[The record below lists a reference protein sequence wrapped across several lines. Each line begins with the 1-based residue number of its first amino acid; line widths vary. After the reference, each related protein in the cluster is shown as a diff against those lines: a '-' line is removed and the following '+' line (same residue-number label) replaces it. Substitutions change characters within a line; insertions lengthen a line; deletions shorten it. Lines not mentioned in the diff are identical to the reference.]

1 MFHLLLGFIT
11 AFILTYTIIPLI
23 ADVARRRSLYDKPNE
38 RSAHKAPT
46 PSLGGIGIF
55 AGMVCGVVLWTP
67 LASFGM
73 LQYLLA
79 AFLLI
84 FLIGVLDDLLPLSP
98 YKKLGGQVLTAVIL
112 AFKAKI
118 TLSSMYGVLGI
129 GQLPEFLSFLLS
141 VFIFIALIN
150 AFNLIDGV
158 NLLAGAIGLLACVFW
173 GIWFYL
179 ADEMGLAMVALS
191 LAGSLS
197 AFLKFNQTP
206 AKIFMG
212 DTGSMLIGAVCA
224 VLAIQFIEKN
234 HAFSSVHYAHIQ
246 AAPAMSIAVL
256 IVPITDTLSVVIR
269 RILGGRSPFSADKT
283 HLHHQLLRLG
293 LSHEQTSGALILA
306 TILFMALCYAFQSLG
321 FITLL
326 WIEALLAIGAV
337 LGLFFL
343 EKINNSKPT
352 SHERS

>member
-23 ADVARRRSLYDKPNE
+23 VDVAHRRSLYDKPNE

-55 AGMVCGVVLWTP
+55 AGMVCGIVLWTP

-84 FLIGVLDDLLPLSP
+84 FLTGVLDDLLPLSP
-98 YKKLGGQVLTAVIL
+98 YKKLGGQILTAVIL
-112 AFKAKI
+112 AFKGKV
-118 TLSSMYGVLGI
+118 TLSGMYGLLGI
-129 GQLPEFLSFLLS
+129 WQLPEFFSFLLS
-141 VFIFIALIN
+141 LFLFVALIN

-158 NLLAGAIGLLACVFW
+158 NLLAGGIGLLACVFW

-179 ADEMGLAMVALS
+179 ADEMGLAMVSLS

-197 AFLKFNQTP
+197 AFLKFNHTP

-212 DTGSMLIGAVCA
+212 DTGAMLIGAVCA

-234 HAFSSVHYAHIQ
+234 HAFSAGHDARIG
-246 AAPAMSIAVL
+246 AAPAISVAVL
-256 IVPITDTLSVVIR
+256 IVPITDTLSVMTR
-269 RILGGRSPFSADKT
+269 RVLGGRSPFSADKT

-306 TILFMALCYAFQSLG
+306 TLSFTALCYILQDLG

-337 LGLFFL
+337 LSLFFL
-343 EKINNSKPT
+343 EKNKQPKSGKP
-352 SHERS
+352 